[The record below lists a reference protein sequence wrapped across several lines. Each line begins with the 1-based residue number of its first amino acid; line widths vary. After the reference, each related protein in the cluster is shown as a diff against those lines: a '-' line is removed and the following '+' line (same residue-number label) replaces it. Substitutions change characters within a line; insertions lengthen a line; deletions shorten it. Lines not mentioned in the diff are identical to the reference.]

1 MIEQPTLGA
10 YLQSADAERGVLCSA
25 LIAPDAV
32 LAICAEAGV
41 APDWFNVPAHAEIY
55 EAIAGLAHDG
65 KACDFITLA
74 QHLRD
79 RNRLDQVGGGAYL
92 NELFVYLPTAAN
104 VRYYLEVLEEKYH
117 LRGALT
123 VASTVNRM
131 AMAEGASEV
140 LEYMESACLAIRA
153 NRYKKTVGTM
163 REVAMT
169 AMQAVV
175 HLYENKGR
183 ITGIE
188 TGFGELDK
196 LTNGAHPAELTII
209 AARPSVGKTALALN
223 IAERMSLNGVLCL
236 FFSGEMSQAQLGQRL
251 LCTMARVNHSKVRQG
266 FLAERDFPSLTG
278 AAQRMKD
285 MSLMIDDTTGPTIE
299 YITGTARRRRR
310 ENTNRPMAVFID
322 YAGLCTTADNRAK
335 ATRQL
340 ELGAVS
346 RGAKALSKQIAAPV
360 YLLSQLNRESSKQQ
374 RRPRLIDLRESGDLE
389 QDADNVLLLHRP
401 EMEMEPDD
409 AARQEF
415 SGVAELIIAKQRN
428 GSVGDIVPLTF
439 LKEFTRFEERAF
451 GT

>member
-1 MIEQPTLGA
+1 MSELSSFP
-10 YLQSADAERGVLCSA
+10 QSGDAERGVICSA
-25 LIAPDAV
+25 LISPEAV
-32 LAICAEAGV
+32 LAICGEAGV
-41 APDWFNVPAHAEIY
+41 APDWFYIPAHAEIY
-55 EAIAGLAHDG
+55 ATITALTHAG
-65 KACDFITLA
+65 KPCDFITIA

-79 RNRLDQVGGGAYL
+79 RNKLDQVGGGPYL

-104 VRYYLEVLEEKYH
+104 VRYYLEMLEEKHH
-117 LRGALT
+117 LRGALA
-123 VASTVNRM
+123 VAATVNRM
-131 AMAEGASEV
+131 ATDSEAGEV
-140 LEYMESACLAIRA
+140 LEYMESACLDIRA
-153 NRYKKTVGTM
+153 NRYRKTVGTM
-163 REVAMT
+163 REVAMA
-169 AMQAVV
+169 AMQSVV

-209 AARPSVGKTALALN
+209 AARPSVGKTALAMN

-266 FLAERDFPSLTG
+266 FLAERDFPALTG
-278 AAQRMKD
+278 GAQRMKD
-285 MSLMIDDTTGPTIE
+285 MSLVIDDTTGPTIE
-299 YITGTARRRRR
+299 YIAGAARRKRRQHP
-310 ENTNRPMAVFID
+310 TSLMAVFID
-322 YAGLCTTADNRAK
+322 YAGLCTTADNRAR

-374 RRPRLIDLRESGDLE
+374 RRPRLTDLRESGDLE
-389 QDADNVLLLHRP
+389 QDADNVFLLHRP

-409 AARQEF
+409 DAREKF

-451 GT
+451 TNDR